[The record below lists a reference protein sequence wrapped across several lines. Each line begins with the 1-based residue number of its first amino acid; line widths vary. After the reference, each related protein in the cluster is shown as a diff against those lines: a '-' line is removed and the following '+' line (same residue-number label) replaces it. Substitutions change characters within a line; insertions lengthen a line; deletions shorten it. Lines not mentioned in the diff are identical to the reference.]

1 MIPSQADFLREIHS
15 SDLPLDEDQAG
26 MAAAFAHILHR
37 ENESQNLTRILGAK
51 EFVDGHLRDAVE
63 LLGSPTLGRRILDV
77 GSGSGVPGLL
87 AAALCADSDRVWF
100 LTESEKSKSEYL
112 GRAAQELGLRRVA
125 VLGKRTEEVIDLV
138 KPDTVIARAVGPV
151 ERIAAWIWNCS
162 TWNNLVLFKSKGWEQ
177 EWKEAQTTRY
187 GKKLT
192 VIHSHEYSFEDK
204 KRLLI
209 SLKRKS
215 G

>member
-1 MIPSQADFLREIHS
+1 MTPSLADFLRVIHS
-15 SDLPLDEDQAG
+15 SDLPLDEKQAE
-26 MAAAFAHILHR
+26 AAARFAHILHV
-37 ENESQNLTRILGAK
+37 ENETQNLTRILGAR

-100 LTESEKSKSEYL
+100 LTDSEKSKADYL
-112 GRAAQELGLRRVA
+112 GRAARELGLQRVA

-151 ERIAAWIWNCS
+151 DRIAAWIWNCS
-162 TWNNLVLFKSKGWEQ
+162 TWNNLILFKSKGWEQ
-177 EWKEAQTTRY
+177 EWKEAQTSRY

-192 VIHSHEYSFEDK
+192 VIHTHEYSFEDK